1 MKGLQLV
8 NAATAELLIDPP
20 PPEPEPGPQQI
31 PGCEQWDAVHRS
43 IFSAMEEDGHPPI
56 LEMVNGKPRGQLHT
70 FWLLG
75 DHKRNRRAGRYST
88 ASQGKHLDKPNAYF
102 YPLPNGGLA
111 IYRFNNAAE
120 TGDWHKTAKGRTCI
134 HYNVAIARSEPA
146 KPRLLTCKQLATER
160 YNIRYRIKDTLAALQ
175 NHIIAGR
182 QKDLE
187 DHDCD

>member
-20 PPEPEPGPQQI
+20 PPEPEPGPQQT

-111 IYRFNNAAE
+111 IYRFNDAAE

-134 HYNVAIARSEPA
+134 HYNVAIPEAA
-146 KPRLLTCKQLATER
+146 KPRLLTCKQLAYE
-160 YNIRYRIKDTLAALQ
+160 TLQTSATALKTLWRHWTIQ
-175 NHIIAGR
+175 RHCRAGR
-182 QKDLE
+182 RL
-187 DHDCD
+187 